1 MFPFEQFLQAKSSF
15 FVAQGNIVNLSIG
28 VLLLVAVAV
37 QALKGKSRFTIR
49 IAIALIIT
57 LQCYAYFTLYIT
69 DVVPVAFR
77 LWRQGAAYTIALVV
91 LAPLLI
97 RSTTSLKHA
106 YQAFLLFGSI
116 IALGLLL
123 GVNWERRSIAFA
135 EAGMSIAGEK
145 TSTGAPLAIASFG
158 GSLCLVSGFYRPSAQ
173 TKIWNTLRIVAFLLG
188 IGLAIK
194 TESRGQII
202 AVFATYALLFQAR
215 KRQAKSSLVLGVAAV
230 SFLALSFVFLVL
242 PILDSGRWVRL
253 EEHFQD
259 RVRTAVLMVESFVD
273 GGPIIWLFGSGA
285 ASSWKILGT
294 YPHNVFAEVLYE
306 EGAIGFML
314 LVFFTSYTFRNY
326 FIVKRKSDCDDD
338 TFSIYTAT
346 VALFLLHFILAL
358 KQGSLY
364 SSQDF
369 FAHGIVADRI
379 GSYILANFPRRR
391 ATAPQHQ
398 RASFNDEPHSQR

>member
-1 MFPFEQFLQAKSSF
+1 MFPFEQFLQAKSGF
-15 FVAQGNIVNLSIG
+15 FIAQGNIVNLSIG
-28 VLLLVAVAV
+28 ALLLVTVAI
-37 QALKGKSRFTIR
+37 QTLRGKSRFTVR
-49 IAIALIIT
+49 IAIAVVII

-69 DVVPVAFR
+69 DAVPVASR
-77 LWRQGAAYTIALVV
+77 LWRQGAAYTMALVI

-97 RSTTSLKHA
+97 RNTTSLKYA
-106 YQAFLLFGSI
+106 YQAFLVFGSI
-116 IALGLLL
+116 VAIGLLV

-158 GSLCLVSGFYRPSAQ
+158 GSLCLVSGFYRPSSRA
-173 TKIWNTLRIVAFLLG
+173 KLWNLLRIMAFFLG

-215 KRQAKSSLVLGVAAV
+215 KRQAKSSLVLGVVAV
-230 SFLALSFVFLVL
+230 GLLALSFVFLVL

-259 RVRTAVLMVESFVD
+259 RIRTAVLMVESFVD

-294 YPHNVFAEVLYE
+294 YPHNVYAEVLYE
-306 EGAIGFML
+306 EGAIGLML
-314 LVFFTSYTFRNY
+314 LVFFTFYVFRGY
-326 FIVKRKSDCDDD
+326 FVVKRKSDCDDD

-391 ATAPQHQ
+391 VSTPKHP
-398 RASFNDEPHSQR
+398 RLSVSDGSESRR